1 MIRVII
7 DVKKNTLVN
16 WYTVQTM
23 CTHMSWERF
32 YVGEIFAYSKKKF
45 YIPVLVNVICY
56 DFVSITR
63 LQYDRNCG

>member
-1 MIRVII
+1 MITVII

-16 WYTVQTM
+16 LYTVKKM

-32 YVGEIFAYSKKKF
+32 CVGEIFAYSKKKL
-45 YIPVLVNVICY
+45 YIPVNVICY